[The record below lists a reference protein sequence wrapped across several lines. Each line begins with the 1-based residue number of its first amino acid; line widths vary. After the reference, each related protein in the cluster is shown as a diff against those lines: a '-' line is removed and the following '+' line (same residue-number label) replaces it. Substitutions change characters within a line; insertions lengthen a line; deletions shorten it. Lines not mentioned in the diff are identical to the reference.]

1 MRNLIFREEKRIMT
15 LLTRVHPMTMGASL
29 LIFAASALT
38 NANAS
43 SPRLVR
49 DINAVGMGISSAP
62 TLFSDQGAWS
72 MFFAD
77 DGTHGNQP
85 WVTHGTAMG
94 TFAWGPVIPGTAGG
108 GVPIRAMGKTY
119 LFQFSPQTSG
129 SIWISDGTPSGT
141 SLVGNAINEP
151 NWNNMAPEVAF
162 GSSAIFSAANSS
174 TGARELWLS
183 DGVHASI
190 HLSSSSGEAYNVINS
205 VVANGH
211 IFFLAT
217 NSDGSYEPWIS
228 DGTTAGT
235 ARLGMI
241 PQVAPDPGRPRAAE
255 LVQVGNFLIF
265 SAYTG
270 TAGRELW
277 RIDLSTNAVSQVAN
291 IAAGTSSGVAPNSV
305 FCALGSIAIFSA
317 AADGT
322 NWVLWRTD
330 GTPAGTFQLA
340 SVAPDPNFSYV
351 KAPGSQRTLFGVFT
365 GAVEQLW
372 ATDGSVQGTV
382 QLPFSGA
389 PDQVYPVGSN
399 YYLTASSPSGN
410 QLWRTD
416 GTVSGS
422 SPLAGIPASLHFASQ
437 FAGDDTKV
445 FVSSDDAS
453 GASGS
458 LFVYDPQG
466 RTSKQISRYAR
477 TVSQAFSYIFDYAQ
491 GMLFFDNEDPST
503 GEELWISD
511 GTSAGTQILK
521 NIAPETQTRAS
532 NPQNFAEYANLL
544 YFSADDGI
552 HGRELWRSD
561 GTNVGTQLVAD
572 LNPGAGDSNPT
583 NLFVSNGKL
592 YFFALDN
599 SGTFKFWQSDGTAAG
614 TLLLATLAPTPLPAC
629 APSGVS
635 IGNVTYFSGY
645 DPLLGSQLWRTDGSV
660 AGTFRV
666 SNIAIN
672 AGVSQGLCS
681 LIAFNGNVYFDAGGP
696 SVTYNNL
703 WKSDGTA
710 AGTISLT
717 GSNQTNLAPSFF
729 ATNGSELYFRGT
741 DATLVGQLW
750 RTDGTVLG
758 TEPVSLANVSGATG
772 VYGSVGGK
780 ILFRTAGN
788 TQAHPSQFWVTDGT
802 SANSLQVGPDM
813 AIAMDAFV
821 NHGIGYVAGQLPT
834 GSEPTGEV
842 LATDGTA
849 AGTHDVF
856 PIEGDFA
863 FVAGTFADF
872 RGQTM
877 FQIQVQTQ
885 AQSSF
890 VWIRTDGT
898 AAGTQDTNATSTG
911 TAWGEAGQ
919 NFFYVGNDGSTGNE
933 LWVLSND
940 PPLAMDD
947 NMGSVVAGAS
957 ITANLLAN
965 DLDPDGSLDPSSLR
979 ILTQPSGG
987 IVSIGTGGAVTYTAN
1002 AGFTGAD
1009 SFTYAV
1015 ADMQGLNSLPAA
1027 AQVSVTAVVPSGGG
1041 SIPSSGNGGGGGGT
1055 ISWFEL
1061 LILTCLAST
1070 SYFTGH
1076 RDRHARRAYIRR

>member
-1 MRNLIFREEKRIMT
+1 MT
-15 LLTRVHPMTMGASL
+15 QPTRVHPVSMGALL

-38 NANAS
+38 DANAS

-49 DINAVGMGISSAP
+49 DINAVGTGISSAP

-85 WVTHGTAMG
+85 WVTHGTSIG
-94 TFAWGPVIPGTAGG
+94 TFAWGPVIPGTTGG
-108 GVPIRAMGKTY
+108 GVPIHATGKTY
-119 LFQFSPQTSG
+119 LFQFASQNSSP
-129 SIWISDGTPSGT
+129 IWISDGTPSGT
-141 SLVGNAINEP
+141 SLVGNATSDP
-151 NWNNMAPEVAF
+151 NWINIAPVAAF

-190 HLSSSSGEAYNVINS
+190 HLASSSGEAYNVINS
-205 VVANGH
+205 MVANGH
-211 IFFLAT
+211 IFFLST

-241 PQVAPDPGRPRAAE
+241 PQVAPDPGRLRAPE
-255 LVQVGNFLIF
+255 IVQVGNILVFP
-265 SAYTG
+265 AYTSI
-270 TAGRELW
+270 AGRELW

-291 IAAGTSSGVAPNSV
+291 IAAGTSSGVAPNNV
-305 FCALGSIAIFSA
+305 FCTLGSIAVFSA

-322 NWVLWRTD
+322 NYVLWRTD
-330 GTPAGTFQLA
+330 GTPAGTFPLA

-389 PDQVYPVGSN
+389 PDQVYPVGST

-422 SPLAGIPASLHFASQ
+422 APLVGISASLHFASQ
-437 FAGDDTKV
+437 FVGDDTKV
-445 FVSSDDAS
+445 FVTSDDAS

-458 LFVYDPQG
+458 LFVYDPQA
-466 RTSKQISRYAR
+466 RTSRQISRYAR
-477 TVSQAFSYIFDYAQ
+477 TVSQAFSYIFAYAQ
-491 GMLFFDNEDPST
+491 GMLFFDNDDPGT

-511 GTSAGTQILK
+511 GTAAGTLLLK

-544 YFSADDGI
+544 YFSADDGV

-561 GTNVGTQLVAD
+561 GTSGGTQLVAD
-572 LNPGAGDSNPT
+572 LNSGANDSNPT
-583 NLFVSNGKL
+583 NLFVSNGRL
-592 YFFALDN
+592 YFFALDT

-614 TLLLATLAPTPLPAC
+614 TLPLATLAPTPLPAC
-629 APSGVS
+629 AAAGVA
-635 IGNVTYFSGY
+635 IGSVTYFGGY
-645 DPLLGSQLWRTDGSV
+645 DPVLGSQLWRTDGSV

-666 SNIAIN
+666 SNIVIN

-710 AGTISLT
+710 AGTIPLA

-729 ATNGSELYFRGT
+729 AANGSELYFRGT

-758 TEPVSLANVSGATG
+758 TELVSLANVSGATG
-772 VYGSVGGK
+772 VYAPVSGK

-788 TQAHPSQFWVTDGT
+788 TQAHLSQFWVTDGT

-821 NHGIGYVAGQLPT
+821 NNGVGYVAGQLPA
-834 GSEPTGEV
+834 GSQPTGVV

-872 RGQTM
+872 RGQTL
-877 FQIQVQTQ
+877 FQIQVQNQ
-885 AQSSF
+885 GASSF

-898 AAGTQDTNATSTG
+898 AAGTQDTNAISTG

-933 LWVLSND
+933 LWVISND

-947 NMGSVVAGAS
+947 NLGSVVAGAS

-965 DLDPDGSLDPSSLR
+965 DRDPDGSPNPASLR

-987 IVSIGTGGAVTYTAN
+987 TVTIGSGSAVTYAAN

-1009 SFTYAV
+1009 SFTYTV
-1015 ADMQGLNSLPAA
+1015 ADMQGLNSQPAV
-1027 AQVSVTAVVPSGGG
+1027 AQVSVTAVVASGGG
-1041 SIPSSGNGGGGGGT
+1041 SIPSSGNGGGGGGA
-1055 ISWFEL
+1055 IDWFEL
-1061 LILTCLAST
+1061 LMLTLFAST
-1070 SYFTGH
+1070 GYFMGA
-1076 RDRHARRAYIRR
+1076 RDRHARRALTPR